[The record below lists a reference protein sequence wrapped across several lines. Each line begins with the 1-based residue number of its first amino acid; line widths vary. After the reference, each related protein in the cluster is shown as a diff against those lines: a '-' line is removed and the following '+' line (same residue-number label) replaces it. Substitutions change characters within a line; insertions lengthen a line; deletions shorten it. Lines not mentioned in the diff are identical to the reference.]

1 MPDRPE
7 LRRSSW
13 FFVQVHGPRSRR
25 PVDVTLAAVGLLLV
39 ILCASAATRR
49 GMFEHA
55 VENVA
60 KTLPSWA
67 RSLFE
72 ASYTL
77 GAAYALVVVAV
88 VVFTAPRRGR
98 LPLTLLVAV
107 ALSIGGAALASFVVG
122 NGWPDLTPAPID
134 GAGDAAFPTVRVAAV
149 TAALLVLR
157 PWLTLTFRRL
167 NAVIVTVECVAAWAI
182 GIAGPPDTLG
192 ALALGMVAAGVTLV
206 LLGSPGGHP
215 DLAGVSDSLA
225 RLDVEV
231 DDLRF
236 TEQQPWGAR
245 ILYGTGP
252 SGSPVLVRVFGRDAA
267 DAQRAARWWRAIFYR
282 DQATP
287 GATRLQLVEHEAL
300 VTLLAAREGVSV
312 TPVVAAA
319 ESQGDALIVLGA
331 PPPALVDDETVSDS
345 VLTDMWAAVAR
356 LHDAGICHGDLT
368 LEHAGVADDE
378 LVFSGFG
385 EGTIGSN
392 AARRAQEVA
401 TLLTSHA
408 VLVGHERAVDT
419 AVTGLGPDRVAAA
432 QPYLQKAALP
442 RTLRGTD
449 GLKATLKNLRDTI
462 TDRTGVAPQPPAEI
476 ARVQW
481 KDLVQV
487 GLILLAAYAL
497 ITTLVQLDWATV
509 VDAWANATWAWIVI
523 GLVLAQGTSVADSV
537 STMSMV
543 KVRLPLL
550 PLAMLQYAIKFVGLA
565 VSATLGRVA
574 LNTSFLGRLGQGP
587 AVAVTASASDS
598 FAGAVVNVLIFLIA
612 LLFLKDA
619 PDISLGGSDGDATRL
634 LVLLAILVVGSVV
647 AFALLPKLR
656 AHVVSAYKSL
666 KESLKVATE
675 SPSRALLLFGSNLA
689 SLMITAVSMACM
701 VRAIYPGQSYA
712 TLLVVTATAALFAS
726 IIPVP
731 GNVGVGEAAITAC
744 LVAVGV
750 PSGPAFAI
758 AVTQRIATSYL
769 PEVFGA
775 WAIRWLRKADYVS

>member
-1 MPDRPE
+1 MPESKRQ
-7 LRRSSW
+7 RSSW
-13 FFVQVHGPRSRR
+13 FFVEVHGPRSRR
-25 PVDVTLAAVGLLLV
+25 PVDVSLVAVGLLLV
-39 ILCASAATRR
+39 TLCATAATHR
-49 GMFEHA
+49 GPFEDA
-55 VENVA
+55 VEAVVE
-60 KTLPSWA
+60 TLPVWV
-67 RSLFE
+67 RNLFE
-72 ASYTL
+72 GAYTL
-77 GAAYALVVVAV
+77 GAAYTLVIVAV
-88 VVFTAPRRGR
+88 VVFSAPRRGR
-98 LPLTLLVAV
+98 LPLTLLVAI
-107 ALSIGGAALASFVVG
+107 AFSIGGAALASLVVG
-122 NGWPDLTPAPID
+122 DGWPDLVPAPVE
-134 GAGDAAFPTVRVAAV
+134 GAADVAFPTVRVAAV

-157 PWLTLTFRRL
+157 PWVTLTFRRL
-167 NAVIVTVECVAAWAI
+167 NAVIVTTECVAAWAI
-182 GIAGPPDTLG
+182 GIAGPPDALG
-192 ALALGMVAAGVTLV
+192 ALALGMIAAGATLV

-225 RLDVEV
+225 ALDVEV

-236 TEQQPWGAR
+236 AEQQPWGAR
-245 ILYGTGP
+245 VLYGTGP
-252 SGSPVLVRVFGRDAA
+252 AGGPVLVRVFGRDAA

-287 GATRLQLVEHEAL
+287 GATRLQMVEHEAL
-300 VTLLAAREGVSV
+300 VTLLAAREGVTV

-331 PPPALVDDETVSDS
+331 PPPALVDDQTVDDA
-345 VLTDMWAAVAR
+345 VLTDIWVAVAQ
-356 LHDAGICHGDLT
+356 LHGAGICHGKLT
-368 LEHAGVADDE
+368 LAQVGIANGE
-378 LVFSGFG
+378 LVFSDFG
-385 EGTIGSN
+385 EGAVGST

-401 TLLTSHA
+401 TLLTSQA
-408 VLVGHERAVDT
+408 VLVGHRRAVDA

-432 QPYLQKAALP
+432 QPYLQKPALP
-442 RTLRGTD
+442 RTLRGVD
-449 GLKATLKNLRDTI
+449 DLKATLEKLRDTI

-476 ARVQW
+476 TRVQW
-481 KDLVQV
+481 RDLLQF

-497 ITTLVQLDWATV
+497 LTTLVQLDWATV
-509 VDAWANATWAWIVI
+509 ADAWANATWAWIVI
-523 GLVLAQGTSVADSV
+523 GVVLAQGTSVADSV

-543 KVRLPLL
+543 KVRLPLA
-550 PLAMLQYAIKFVGLA
+550 PLMMVQYAVKFVGLA

-574 LNTSFLGRLGQGP
+574 LNTSFLGRFGQGP

-598 FAGAVVNVLIFLIA
+598 FAGAVVNGLVVLIA
-612 LLFLKDA
+612 LPFMNDA
-619 PDISLGGSDGDATRL
+619 PDVSLGGSDGDATRL
-634 LVLLAILVVGSVV
+634 LAVLAILVVASLAAV
-647 AFALLPKLR
+647 ALLPKLR
-656 AHVVSAYKSL
+656 ARVVSAYQSL

-726 IIPVP
+726 VIPVP

-775 WAIRWLRKADYVS
+775 WAVGWLRRADYIS